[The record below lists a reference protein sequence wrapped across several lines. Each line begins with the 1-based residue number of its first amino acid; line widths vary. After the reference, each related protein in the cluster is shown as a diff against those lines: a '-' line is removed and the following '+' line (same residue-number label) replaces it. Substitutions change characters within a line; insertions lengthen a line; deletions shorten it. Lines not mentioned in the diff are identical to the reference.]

1 MNERLLAWL
10 RCPRCGADRL
20 RPVPFTV
27 TEAHPSASASRT
39 EIVDGILTCACGQW
53 FPVIGGVPR
62 LLLRP
67 LRDAL
72 NVDYPG
78 FFQRH
83 ADRLPGP
90 SKGEPGPIRPSHLE
104 GQIRTMESFGF
115 EWNTF
120 EDYANDNFD
129 AWVAPLGPEFFR
141 GKIGLDAGCGGG
153 RHAMKA
159 RSYGAEVVAMDL
171 SPAVDAAYRK
181 ARAADGVHVIQGDIF
196 NPPLAPAAF
205 DFVYSLGVLHHTPDP
220 PRAFRSLVPLLR
232 PGGTIAVM
240 VYARGRRMILGALA
254 LVRVVSTRL
263 PLSVTQSVA
272 WSLAA
277 LDTCGPIFGYRA
289 LRRLGVPPALLDRL
303 APEHVR
309 LYAGQ
314 TFRTC
319 YTDWLDRLSYPYV
332 HYYSGD
338 DLARWF
344 TGAGLASRAI
354 RPLGGHGWVGLGE
367 ASGSAATATS
377 AAPAALERT
386 A

>member
-1 MNERLLAWL
+1 VNERVLTWL
-10 RCPRCGADRL
+10 RCPRCSAGGL
-20 RPVPFTV
+20 RPVPFTA
-27 TEAHPSASASRT
+27 TEARASASGSRT
-39 EIVDGILTCACGQW
+39 EVVDGILSCACGQW
-53 FPVIGGVPR
+53 FPIIGGVPR

-72 NVDYPG
+72 RNDYPG
-78 FFQRH
+78 FFQRY
-83 ADRLPGP
+83 ADRLPGA
-90 SKGEPGPIRPSHLE
+90 SEGEPAPSRPPNLD

-129 AWVAPLGPEFFR
+129 AWVAPLRPEFFR
-141 GKIGLDAGCGGG
+141 GKIGVDAGCGGG

-181 ARAADGVHVIQGDIF
+181 ASATDGVHVIQGDIF

-240 VYARGRRMILGALA
+240 VYARGRRVILSALA
-254 LVRVVSTRL
+254 LVRAVSTRL
-263 PLSVTQSVA
+263 PLPVTRSVA

-277 LDTCGPIFGYRA
+277 LDTCGPIAGYRV
-289 LRRLGVPPALLDRL
+289 LRRLGVPRALLDRL

-314 TFRTC
+314 TFQTC
-319 YTDWLDRLSYPYV
+319 QTDWLDRLSYPYV
-332 HYYSGD
+332 HYYTGE

-344 TGAGLASRAI
+344 AGAGLASRTI
-354 RPLGGHGWVGLGE
+354 RPLGGHGWVGHAE
-367 ASGSAATATS
+367 AGPATPAAAS
-377 AAPAALERT
+377 APAMLERT

>member
-10 RCPRCGADRL
+10 RCPRCGADGL
-20 RPVPFTV
+20 RPVPFPGAESQT
-27 TEAHPSASASRT
+27 SASRT
-39 EIVDGILTCACGQW
+39 EIIDGILACACGQW
-53 FPVIGGVPR
+53 FPIIAGVPR

-72 NVDYPG
+72 MVDYPN
-78 FFQRH
+78 FFHRY
-83 ADRLPGP
+83 ADRLPGARE
-90 SKGEPGPIRPSHLE
+90 GEPEPIRPPNLD

-129 AWVAPLGPEFFR
+129 AWVAPLRPEFFR

-153 RHAMKA
+153 RHALKA

-181 ARAADGVHVIQGDIF
+181 ARMTDGVHVVQGDIF

-240 VYARGRRMILGALA
+240 VYARGRRAILGALA
-254 LVRVVSTRL
+254 LLRAVSTRL
-263 PLSVTQSVA
+263 PLSLTRSVA

-277 LDTCGPIFGYRA
+277 LDTCGPISAYRV
-289 LRRLGVPPALLDRL
+289 LRRLGVPPALLGRL
-303 APEHVR
+303 TPEHVR

-319 YTDWLDRLSYPYV
+319 HTDWLDRLSYPYV

-344 TGAGLASRAI
+344 AGAGLARRAI
-354 RPLGGHGWVGLGE
+354 RPLGGHGWVGLAE
-367 ASGSAATATS
+367 AAGPTTTAVTS
-377 AAPAALERT
+377 APAMVERT

>member
-10 RCPRCGADRL
+10 RCPRCGADGL
-20 RPVPFTV
+20 RPVPFTA
-27 TEAHPSASASRT
+27 TQSHTSASRT

-53 FPVIGGVPR
+53 FPIIVGVPR

-72 NVDYPG
+72 MADYPN
-78 FFQRH
+78 FFHRY
-83 ADRLPGP
+83 ADRLPVP
-90 SKGEPGPIRPSHLE
+90 SEGERRPTRPPDLD
-104 GQIRTMESFGF
+104 GQMRTMESFGF

-120 EDYANDNFD
+120 ENYANDNFD
-129 AWVAPLGPEFFR
+129 AWVAPLRPEFFR
-141 GKIGLDAGCGGG
+141 GKVGLDAGCGGG
-153 RHAMKA
+153 RHALKA

-181 ARAADGVHVIQGDIF
+181 ARLTDGVHVIQGDIF

-240 VYARGRRMILGALA
+240 VYARGRRAALGALA
-254 LVRVVSTRL
+254 LVRAVSTRL
-263 PLSVTQSVA
+263 PLPVTRSVA

-277 LDTCGPIFGYRA
+277 LDTGGPITAYRV
-289 LRRLGVPPALLDRL
+289 LGRLGVPPTLLDRL
-303 APEHVR
+303 TPEHVR

-319 YTDWLDRLSYPYV
+319 QTDWLDRLSYPYV

-344 TGAGLASRAI
+344 AGAGLAPQTI
-354 RPLGGHGWVGLGE
+354 RPLGGHGWVGLAE
-367 ASGSAATATS
+367 AAVETTAAAS
-377 AAPAALERT
+377 QPAGLERT